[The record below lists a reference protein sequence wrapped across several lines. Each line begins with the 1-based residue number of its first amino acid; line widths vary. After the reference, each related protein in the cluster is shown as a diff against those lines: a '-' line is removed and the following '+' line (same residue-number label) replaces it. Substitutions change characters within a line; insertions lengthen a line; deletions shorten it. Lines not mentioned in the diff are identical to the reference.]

1 MEYLVGIISDG
12 LWNLRLVGF
21 IRRRIIRLMRLSIP
35 ARESHLTLSQ
45 SENQRINP
53 QRGKKD
59 GPLPAGKKLERLS
72 WGVVVDDRADIGAK
86 LCQVEMRQD
95 KGLQIDN
102 QVLVG

>member
-1 MEYLVGIISDG
+1 MELTVSRLYPPPHYTINALLHSRKGISFD
-12 LWNLRLVGF
+12 
-21 IRRRIIRLMRLSIP
+21 
-35 ARESHLTLSQ
+35 TSQ

-59 GPLPAGKKLERLS
+59 GPLPPGKELECLS
-72 WGVVVDDRADIGAK
+72 WGVVVDDRADLGAK

-102 QVLVG
+102 QMLVG